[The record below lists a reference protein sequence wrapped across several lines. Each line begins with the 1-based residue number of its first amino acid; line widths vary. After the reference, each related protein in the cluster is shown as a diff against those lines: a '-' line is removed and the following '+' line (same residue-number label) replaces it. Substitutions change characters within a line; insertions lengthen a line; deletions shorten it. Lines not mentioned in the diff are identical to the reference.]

1 MKLIY
6 IKQDNDIHIIIY
18 KEACAEAP
26 RKKKAAT
33 LPQPYFPTY
42 EWHCL
47 PLNITCSLSIL
58 PEPVR

>member
-26 RKKKAAT
+26 RKKRLRHCRNPIF
-33 LPQPYFPTY
+33 LPMNGIVC
-42 EWHCL
+42 H
-47 PLNITCSLSIL
+47 
-58 PEPVR
+58 